1 MRHLQAERERSLSDK
16 WLTLVSLA
24 ALSAIPS
31 AGGSAAEPALLG
43 ISFVSQLASGLAAEK
58 EVGHCRWSQGDC
70 RPFAASPLEVE
81 AETSAFRLCMR
92 EAAAQSASSASFPVK
107 HCMRV
112 TSPLP
117 CRLREGNQEL
127 RIMSSALSPA
137 STQVHSSWERTLM
150 GR

>member
-24 ALSAIPS
+24 ALSAITS

-58 EVGHCRWSQGDC
+58 EAWSSDGL
-70 RPFAASPLEVE
+70 RAIAGLFAALPLEGE

-127 RIMSSALSPA
+127 RIMSSALSLA